1 MNWSAFEA
9 KVLAIVEKVMKKIM
23 RQYDERWVTAD
34 ELQTYVGTLTPR
46 FMKDKGDMFNRTR
59 VEWDEV
65 DENGNVRH
73 VVSREWLYPLHEIQE
88 WVANGKIKELKKNT
102 FKDSHFT
109 HTLDATAVAWP
120 EHINFE
126 IFDFQPAVKFAG
138 FTTKQAQKKIFG
150 RFAEWTKA
158 RWHNPLKEML

>member
-109 HTLDATAVAWP
+109 HTLDATAVA
-120 EHINFE
+120 
-126 IFDFQPAVKFAG
+126 
-138 FTTKQAQKKIFG
+138 
-150 RFAEWTKA
+150 
-158 RWHNPLKEML
+158 